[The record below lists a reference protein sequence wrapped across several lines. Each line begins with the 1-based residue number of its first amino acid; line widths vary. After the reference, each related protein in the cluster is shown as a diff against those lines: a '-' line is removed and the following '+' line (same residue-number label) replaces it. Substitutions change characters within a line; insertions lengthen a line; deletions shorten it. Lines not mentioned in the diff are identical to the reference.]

1 MDDDYFG
8 NLHFDGGYGNRG
20 YNRNNQRGGYQNN
33 YRSLMD
39 DDENDF
45 SSADSYERKPRFNEN
60 RNFNNNRNSYSDRRE
75 PRTDNIFDEDR
86 SERSNQRSYDRKP
99 RRNYEG
105 QSNNTDLYDTVLSNL
120 NKRD

>member
-1 MDDDYFG
+1 M
-8 NLHFDGGYGNRG
+8 N
-20 YNRNNQRGGYQNN
+20 
-33 YRSLMD
+33 

-60 RNFNNNRNSYSDRRE
+60 RNFDNRNSYSDRDS
-75 PRTDNIFDEDR
+75 PRTDNFFDDDR

-105 QSNNTDLYDTVLSNL
+105 QSDNTDLYDTVLSNL
-120 NKRD
+120 NKKD